1 MVLSGNIKNDAV
13 ILVCALLTG
22 LSGKEGT
29 YQIRHRFFLHIPV
42 LTEYGASCIFKGINS
57 D

>member
-13 ILVCALLTG
+13 TLVCALLTG

>member
-13 ILVCALLTG
+13 TLVCALLTG

-29 YQIRHRFFLHIPV
+29 YQIRHRFFTYPCIDGIWSIMHI
-42 LTEYGASCIFKGINS
+42 
-57 D
+57 